1 MTKSI
6 KSLLLSTVVAAGVMG
21 GIAVAMP
28 VAQLHNGS
36 SSVEETTYPCAPG
49 WHLNP
54 GGDCVP
60 YRHPGPRGMP
70 PPPPGPW
77 GVPPPPPD

>member
-36 SSVEETTYPCAPG
+36 SSVEEATYPCAPG
-49 WHLNP
+49 WHLSP
-54 GGDCVP
+54 RGDCVP
-60 YRHPGPRGMP
+60 YHRPGPWGMP
-70 PPPPGPW
+70 PPPP
-77 GVPPPPPD
+77 PD